1 MEQFIECYKIPIQDW
16 DKSDEEIRKPENK
29 VLIPLSRIEYITS
42 AIHNPK
48 RCEILMSADKRLHV
62 LATYEEVLRKIE
74 NLGET
79 THIIRRLD

>member
-1 MEQFIECYKIPIQDW
+1 MFIECYKIPIQDW
-16 DKSDEEIRKPENK
+16 DKTDEEIRKPENK
-29 VLIPLSRIEYITS
+29 ILIPLSRIEYICS

-62 LATYEEVLRKIE
+62 LATYEEVLDKIE

-79 THIIRRLD
+79 THIMNRLAD